1 MSNNHPKM
9 KELELNKIYY
19 KKYIYKEICL
29 NPKRTNMW
37 YEFIF

>member
-1 MSNNHPKM
+1 MCNNHPKM

-19 KKYIYKEICL
+19 KKIYIRKYVK
-29 NPKRTNMW
+29 NPKKTNMW